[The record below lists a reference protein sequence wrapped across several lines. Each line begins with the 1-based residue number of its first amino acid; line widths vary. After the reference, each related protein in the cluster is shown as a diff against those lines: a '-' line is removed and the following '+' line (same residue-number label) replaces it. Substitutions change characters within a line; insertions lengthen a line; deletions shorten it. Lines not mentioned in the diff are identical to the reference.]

1 MEKSLRKVTRGS
13 GEQSLAREAMQTEE
27 RREIIKGEGL
37 WGVPGSL

>member
-1 MEKSLRKVTRGS
+1 MKKHLQKVTRDS
-13 GEQSLAREAMQTEE
+13 GEQSLAREAMQTEG